1 MFQATIDVKQKCHV
15 DVGAGIAAPY
25 RNHFPDRLLHM
36 TRKSGPV
43 PRFIDELNEEGGLS
57 GTDLANIADVSK
69 ATVSRWKSGT
79 VKPQPSTQLVLSD
92 LHYVV
97 GRLKEYYTADEI
109 RTWLYARHPQ
119 LGGARAI
126 DLINQNRSEDVL
138 RVLDRLDADV
148 FL

>member
-1 MFQATIDVKQKCHV
+1 MSS
-15 DVGAGIAAPY
+15 
-25 RNHFPDRLLHM
+25 
-36 TRKSGPV
+36 KSNVV

-57 GTDLANIADVSK
+57 GTDLANIVDVSK

-97 GRLKEYYTADEI
+97 GRLREYYTAHEI

-119 LGGARAI
+119 LDGARAI
-126 DLINQNRSEDVL
+126 DLINRNRSEDVL

-148 FL
+148 YL

>member
-1 MFQATIDVKQKCHV
+1 MSTKT
-15 DVGAGIAAPY
+15 GA
-25 RNHFPDRLLHM
+25 
-36 TRKSGPV
+36 V
-43 PRFIDELNEEGGLS
+43 PRFIEELTEEGGLS
-57 GTDLANIADVSK
+57 GTDIANIADVSK

-97 GRLKEYYTADEI
+97 GRLRDYYTADEI
-109 RTWLYARHPQ
+109 RAWLYARHPQ
-119 LGGARAI
+119 LGGSRAI

-148 FL
+148 YL

>member
-1 MFQATIDVKQKCHV
+1 
-15 DVGAGIAAPY
+15 
-25 RNHFPDRLLHM
+25 M
-36 TRKSGPV
+36 TRKTGAV
-43 PRFIDELNEEGGLS
+43 PRFIDELHAEGGLT
-57 GTDLANIADVSK
+57 GTDIANIADVSK

-119 LGGARAI
+119 LEGARAI
-126 DLINQNRSEDVL
+126 DLINQNKSEEVL
-138 RVLDRLDADV
+138 RILDRLDAEAY
-148 FL
+148 L